1 MLGKVKGW
9 MVALAL
15 VAMAGLAV
23 AAGPGFGSGGYGNCP
38 QGYNQLNL
46 TPEQKTK
53 LTEMQEKHWKDTV
66 TLRNEM
72 QTKRLE
78 LQTLWTAPN
87 PDKDKILAKQ
97 KELNELRNKMQGKGT
112 DFRLEA
118 RKVLT
123 PEQAAQVG
131 TFGPGKGFGGP
142 MGMGKHKMMR
152 GNWGGPCQGD
162 GAGPCQGAGF
172 GPGVGGAA
180 GPGQGFGP
188 GKGFGPGGARF

>member
-1 MLGKVKGW
+1 MKGKKVKVLMAG
-9 MVALAL
+9 LAL
-15 VAMAGLAV
+15 VAMSGLAI
-23 AAGPGFGSGGYGNCP
+23 AAGPGYGFGGPGNCP
-38 QGYNQLNL
+38 QGYGQLNL
-46 TPEQKTK
+46 TPEQQTK
-53 LTEMQEKHWKDTV
+53 LNELQEKHWKDTV

-78 LQTLWTAPN
+78 LQTLWSSPN

-97 KELNELRNKMQGKGT
+97 KELNDLRNKMQAKGT

-131 TFGPGKGFGGP
+131 TFGPGRGWGNHRMFRGG
-142 MGMGKHKMMR
+142 
-152 GNWGGPCQGD
+152 WGGPCQGA
-162 GAGPCQGAGF
+162 GAGPCQGAGY
-172 GPGVGGAA
+172 GPGAGGF
-180 GPGQGFGP
+180 GPGQGYGP